1 MPQLPKRHELPGP
14 QGPSESVRGPHG
26 SSFSACFSSVSGA
39 CYADTTSTLQYLYV
53 SICIYSR
60 LKFNGSCDQP
70 MPCMFFLI
78 KIFSL
83 LVGFCALGSFIQ
95 ALESWRRVTRQA
107 RFEKE
112 KILGFIILEARRD
125 FTYIRIIS
133 RSNQSTRS
141 VGNRLKQT
149 ELAKNV
155 VHTLEE
161 KNQGR
166 AGDESRLLFD
176 PTIHDCSQPCTSYPK
191 SFRDFQGMP
200 VPQIPADLLSLIHL
214 LVKHDLHVLVAA
226 LCMQMQIP
234 MSQVCILYAYIHT
247 CIIVYTLYTLQ
258 VRHALVW
265 HRVDHFYIVG
275 MR

>member
-1 MPQLPKRHELPGP
+1 VQQAFVHRSTRSCQKYESLIVLNFFWIPLIWIDMSPSFTVTQSGVGLAHATVAQEARVARTSGSIRVRQRTSRFKFFSMFQLRERCLLCWYNKHTI
-14 QGPSESVRGPHG
+14 
-26 SSFSACFSSVSGA
+26 VSI
-39 CYADTTSTLQYLYV
+39 CIYMYLYV

-141 VGNRLKQT
+141 VGNRLK
-149 ELAKNV
+149 
-155 VHTLEE
+155 
-161 KNQGR
+161 
-166 AGDESRLLFD
+166 
-176 PTIHDCSQPCTSYPK
+176 
-191 SFRDFQGMP
+191 
-200 VPQIPADLLSLIHL
+200 
-214 LVKHDLHVLVAA
+214 
-226 LCMQMQIP
+226 
-234 MSQVCILYAYIHT
+234 
-247 CIIVYTLYTLQ
+247 
-258 VRHALVW
+258 
-265 HRVDHFYIVG
+265 
-275 MR
+275 